1 MIEELDYVGNHK
13 INYSAFLSAT
23 LSCQKI
29 LTDELLWT
37 LFKTFDIDDTN
48 YISIKNLR

>member
-1 MIEELDYVGNHK
+1 V
-13 INYSAFLSAT
+13 
-23 LSCQKI
+23 

-48 YISIKNLR
+48 FISVQNLREAFHRLGRFEITEE